1 MNILKYLFAE
11 TVSCDSDQF
20 IYDENLI
27 GSRDAIATENDIVRS
42 AVKYDVGPTTFK
54 TLVNDVLSIG
64 RTVQTFH

>member
-11 TVSCDSDQF
+11 TVSSDSDEF

-42 AVKYDVGPTTFK
+42 AVKYDVGPTTFE
-54 TLVNDVLSIG
+54 TLVHDVLSVG
-64 RTVQTFH
+64 STVQTFH